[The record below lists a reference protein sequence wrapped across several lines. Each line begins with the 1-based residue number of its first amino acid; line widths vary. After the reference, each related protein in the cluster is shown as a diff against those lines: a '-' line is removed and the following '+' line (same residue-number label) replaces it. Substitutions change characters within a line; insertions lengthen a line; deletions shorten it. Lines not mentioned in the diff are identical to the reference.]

1 MIKIYRIGRTYK
13 LELNKTDN
21 KGNSI
26 IYTGKIIEEDSIQ
39 IRIETTRQEEIV
51 LAKSEIRQ
59 SKIIDSIGDNGGK
72 A

>member
-1 MIKIYRIGRTYK
+1 MYRIGRTYK

-26 IYTGKIIEEDSIQ
+26 IYTGKIVEEDSIQ

-51 LAKSEIRQ
+51 LSKAEIRQ
-59 SKIIDSIGDNGGK
+59 SKIIDSIGGNGGK